1 MKASTVS
8 TQESEV
14 STESSCLVETQ
25 TGVESGVSTS
35 TFDLTEVST
44 SWPPQEAI
52 ITWPP
57 FSGLCRQQTGAAAIV
72 AGASTP

>member
-35 TFDLTEVST
+35 TFDLTAGVSAQKISIYANNNSKVKVST
-44 SWPPQEAI
+44 SDMAN
-52 ITWPP
+52 
-57 FSGLCRQQTGAAAIV
+57 LK
-72 AGASTP
+72 